1 MQALVQPRWPKALR
15 QLWKFEGAAD
25 AMKSRSYRLLLG
37 MGLIMVAGL
46 ARSQPA
52 RDPLAPLPPRQTTS
66 QPPPAI
72 LPPRVAPAGLFAN
85 ITALGRSF
93 DGIAGISVVSLTDG
107 WQADYN
113 ATRLYPQQSCSKLW
127 VAITAMDAVDRGRLS
142 LDDKVTLGRDD
153 LTLFHQPISAKIL
166 GNGGHTTTLGTLLF
180 TAITESDNTANDKLM
195 RSIGG
200 PQAVR
205 DMIAAKGL
213 GSIRFYEGERAL
225 QSKIAGL
232 IWSQSYSIGD
242 AFYKARSAL
251 PASVRKASFERYI
264 ADPYD
269 GAAPHSVALA
279 LARLKRGE
287 LLSPASTK
295 RLLATMG
302 STKTGALRVRAA
314 LKPGWRWSHKTGT
327 GQNFQGRV
335 GGINDIGI
343 LTAPDGS
350 NYAMAI
356 MTIPN
361 KTDGASQDLMQA
373 VTRAVIADHEA
384 RRGL

>member
-1 MQALVQPRWPKALR
+1 MTSFSHRFLVGLALV
-15 QLWKFEGAAD
+15 AAT
-25 AMKSRSYRLLLG
+25 
-37 MGLIMVAGL
+37 GL
-46 ARSQPA
+46 AHGQSAR
-52 RDPLAPLPPRQTTS
+52 RDPLAPLPPSAIPTQPLPLQT
-66 QPPPAI
+66 
-72 LPPRVAPAGLFAN
+72 PPRIAPAGLRDRIAS
-85 ITALGRSF
+85 LGRRF
-93 DGIAGISVVSLTDG
+93 NGTAGISVVSLSEN

-113 ATRLYPQQSCSKLW
+113 AATLFPQQSCSKLW
-127 VAITAMDAVDRGRLS
+127 VAITAMDSVDKGRIS
-142 LDDKVTLGRDD
+142 LNDRVTLGRND

-205 DMIAAKGL
+205 DMIAAKSL

-242 AFYKARSAL
+242 AFYKARGAL
-251 PASVRKASFERYI
+251 PTSVRRASFERYI

-269 GAAPHSVALA
+269 GASPHSVALA
-279 LARLKRGE
+279 LARLKKGE
-287 LLSPASTK
+287 LLSPASTQ

-302 STKTGALRVRAA
+302 STKTGGLRVRAA
-314 LKPGWRWSHKTGT
+314 LRPGWKWSHKTGT

-343 LTAPDGS
+343 LTAPDGT

-356 MTIPN
+356 MTVPN
-361 KTDGASQDLMQA
+361 KTDGKAQELMQSVA
-373 VTRAVIADHEA
+373 RAVIAEHEA

>member
-1 MQALVQPRWPKALR
+1 M
-15 QLWKFEGAAD
+15 
-25 AMKSRSYRLLLG
+25 
-37 MGLIMVAGL
+37 MGAGL
-46 ARSQPA
+46 VALGGLAQGQPA
-52 RDPLAPLPPRQTTS
+52 TRDPLAPIPSGKTQARPVTVQPVPTRLPPR
-66 QPPPAI
+66 I
-72 LPPRVAPAGLFAN
+72 APASLRERIAS
-85 ITALGRSF
+85 LGRAF
-93 DGIAGISVVSLTDG
+93 EGNAGISVVSLTDG

-113 ATRLYPQQSCSKLW
+113 AATLYPQQSCSKLW
-127 VAITAMDAVDRGRLS
+127 VAITAMDAVDKGRIS
-142 LDDKVTLGRDD
+142 LNDKVTLGRDD

-166 GNGGHTTTLGTLLF
+166 GGGHTTTLGSLMF

-200 PQAVR
+200 AQAVR
-205 DMIAAKGL
+205 DMISAKGL

-242 AFYKARSAL
+242 AFYKARGAL
-251 PASVRKASFERYI
+251 PVSVRRASFERYI

-279 LARLKRGE
+279 LARLKKGE
-287 LLSPASTK
+287 LLSPTSTQ

-314 LKPGWRWSHKTGT
+314 LKPGWKWSHKTGT
-327 GQNFQGRV
+327 GQTFQGRV

-343 LTAPDGS
+343 LTAPDGTG
-350 NYAMAI
+350 YTMAI
-356 MTIPN
+356 MTVPN
-361 KTDGASQDLMQA
+361 KTDGASQELMQA
-373 VTRAVIADHEA
+373 VARAVMADHQA

>member
-1 MQALVQPRWPKALR
+1 MTSFSCRFLVGAGLTAL
-15 QLWKFEGAAD
+15 
-25 AMKSRSYRLLLG
+25 
-37 MGLIMVAGL
+37 AGL
-46 ARSQPA
+46 AQGQSTA
-52 RDPLAPLPPRQTTS
+52 GDPLAPLPS
-66 QPPPAI
+66 NMASPPPAI
-72 LPPRVAPAGLFAN
+72 ARPAVLQLPPRIAPAPLRDR
-85 ITALGRSF
+85 ISALGRAF
-93 DGIAGISVVSLTDG
+93 NGRAGISVVSLSEG

-113 ATRLYPQQSCSKLW
+113 AATLFPQQSCSKLW
-127 VAITAMDAVDRGRLS
+127 VAITAMDAVDKGRLS
-142 LDDKVTLGRDD
+142 LNDKVTLGRND
-153 LTLFHQPISAKIL
+153 LTLFHQPISAKVL
-166 GNGGHTTTLGTLLF
+166 GGGHTTTLSALMF

-205 DMIAAKGL
+205 DMIAAKNL
-213 GSIRFYEGERAL
+213 GSIRFYDGERAL

-242 AFYKARSAL
+242 AFYKARGAL
-251 PASVRKASFERYI
+251 PVSVRRSSFERYV

-279 LARLKRGE
+279 LARLKKGE
-287 LLSPASTK
+287 LLSPASTQ

-314 LKPGWRWSHKTGT
+314 LKPGWKWSHKTGT

-343 LTAPDGS
+343 VTAPDGTG
-350 NYAMAI
+350 YAMAI
-356 MTIPN
+356 MTVPN

-373 VTRAVIADHEA
+373 VTRAVIAGHEA
-384 RRGL
+384 RRRR

>member
-1 MQALVQPRWPKALR
+1 MALV
-15 QLWKFEGAAD
+15 AAT
-25 AMKSRSYRLLLG
+25 
-37 MGLIMVAGL
+37 GL
-46 ARSQPA
+46 AHGQSAR
-52 RDPLAPLPPRQTTS
+52 RDPLAPLPPS
-66 QPPPAI
+66 AIPAQPLPPQ
-72 LPPRVAPAGLFAN
+72 LPPRIAPASLRDR
-85 ITALGRSF
+85 ITSLGRGFNGS
-93 DGIAGISVVSLTDG
+93 AGISVVSLSEN

-113 ATRLYPQQSCSKLW
+113 ATTLFPQQSCSKLW
-127 VAITAMDAVDRGRLS
+127 VAITAMDSVDKGRIS
-142 LDDKVTLGRDD
+142 LNDKVTLGRND

-166 GNGGHTTTLGTLLF
+166 GNGGHTTTLGNLLF

-205 DMIAAKGL
+205 DMIDAKRL
-213 GSIRFYEGERAL
+213 VSIRFYEGERAL

-242 AFYKARSAL
+242 AFYKARGAL
-251 PASVRKASFERYI
+251 PTSVRRASFERYI

-279 LARLKRGE
+279 LARLKKGE
-287 LLSPASTK
+287 LLSPASTQ

-302 STKTGALRVRAA
+302 STKTGRLRVRAA
-314 LKPGWRWSHKTGT
+314 LKPGWKWSHKTGT
-327 GQNFQGRV
+327 GQDFQGRV

-343 LTAPDGS
+343 LTAPDGT

-356 MTIPN
+356 MTVPN
-361 KTDGASQDLMQA
+361 RTDGEAQELMQA

-384 RRGL
+384 RRGH